1 MSIKVGI
8 NGFGRIGR
16 IVFRIAFEQK
26 DMEIV
31 GINDPFLDAAYMKY
45 LLKYDSVH
53 GRYPREV
60 EALGNALVVDGKR
73 IDVFSVKDPSAIPW
87 DNCGAEYIIEASGA
101 FTKAEKAR
109 AHIEAGAKKVV
120 ITAPSSDS
128 PIFVMGVNE
137 EAYSPDMDVVP
148 NASCTTNCLAPLVK
162 VVNDKFGIEEALMST
177 VHSMTGSQK
186 VVDSP
191 AGRDWRAGRSA
202 SHNIV
207 PATTGAASAVA
218 RVIPELEGRITGM
231 AFRVPTLDVSVVDL
245 TARLK
250 TPVTITELN
259 AEIKRASEN
268 EMRGTIGYTEDKV
281 VSSDFIGDAQT
292 CIFDAASTMLL
303 GDRFCKLVAWYD
315 NEYGYSNKVVQ
326 LTKYIAEQK

>member
-1 MSIKVGI
+1 MVS
-8 NGFGRIGR
+8 
-16 IVFRIAFEQK
+16 
-26 DMEIV
+26 
-31 GINDPFLDAAYMKY
+31 
-45 LLKYDSVH
+45 
-53 GRYPREV
+53 
-60 EALGNALVVDGKR
+60 
-73 IDVFSVKDPSAIPW
+73 
-87 DNCGAEYIIEASGA
+87 
-101 FTKAEKAR
+101 
-109 AHIEAGAKKVV
+109 
-120 ITAPSSDS
+120 
-128 PIFVMGVNE
+128 
-137 EAYSPDMDVVP
+137 